1 VSGSVATTGTGG
13 LRSDPGE
20 AAPRQRPAWA
30 TPVNLAICGITVLA
44 LAIRVYY
51 QYTRPGFLLSV
62 TEYDDG
68 PYFGSAVRLIHGSL
82 PYRDFVLVQP
92 PGITLLMSP
101 VGLLSKL
108 TGTAS
113 AMAVGRVLTALAST
127 AGVALVGLLVRH
139 RGLLTVLIACGIT
152 AVYPDAV
159 AAAHTVLV
167 EPWLALFCLLGALA
181 VFDRDRLTASTR
193 RLAWGGAA
201 FGFGGAVEAW
211 AIVPVLVVLAL
222 ALPQI
227 RRAVIFAAGVA
238 AGFLI
243 PVLPFALIAPV
254 KFYQSLIVAQI
265 GSRAHATRIPVLD
278 RLDHMAGVF
287 DLNLP
292 DTALVLVT
300 LAIAA
305 FIVLAYAVSWYRTSQ
320 PPARLDWFTAAT
332 TALTAVLFL
341 WPPQFHYHFAAFLAP
356 FLALSVAL
364 AAGRLLAT
372 AQQAAPAPAAADRM
386 GRWSAGAAAA
396 VLAVMTLIQF
406 HAESIV
412 PPVLGPV
419 PAAVDRI
426 IPPGACVLTDQV
438 SLTIN
443 ANRFVSAVPG
453 CPQLVDTL
461 GTALALSH
469 GLTPGTGAARVP
481 AVAAVWSEAFSHA
494 QYVLLTRINTR
505 RIAWSPSLRAYFR
518 SHFRRVYTSPR
529 HLTLYVRKG

>member
-1 VSGSVATTGTGG
+1 VSERVATTGAGG
-13 LRSDPGE
+13 LRSGPGKPE
-20 AAPRQRPAWA
+20 QRERPAWA
-30 TPVNLAICGITVLA
+30 TPVNLAIVGITVLA

-68 PYFGSAVRLIHGSL
+68 PYFGSAIRLVHGSL

-101 VGLLSKL
+101 LGLLSNL

-113 AMAVGRVLTALAST
+113 AMGVGRVLTVLAST

-139 RGLLTVLIACGIT
+139 RGLLTVVLACGIT
-152 AVYPDAV
+152 AIYPDAV
-159 AAAHTVLV
+159 ATAHTVLV
-167 EPWLALFCLLGALA
+167 EPWLALFCLIGALA
-181 VFDRDRLTASTR
+181 IFDGDRITAGAR

-211 AIVPVLVVLAL
+211 AIVPVLVVIVLC
-222 ALPQI
+222 LPQT

-243 PVLPFALIAPV
+243 PVLPFALIAPA

-265 GSRAHATRIPVLD
+265 GSRAHATRIPLFT
-278 RLDHMAGVF
+278 RLDHMTGVF
-287 DLNLP
+287 DLNLS

-300 LAIAA
+300 LAIIA
-305 FIVLAYAVSWYRTSQ
+305 FVTLAYAFSWYQASQ
-320 PPARLDWFTAAT
+320 PPAGLDWFAAATAA
-332 TALTAVLFL
+332 LTGALFL

-356 FLALSVAL
+356 FLALTIAL

-372 AQQAAPAPAAADRM
+372 AQAGSPSAAGRM

-396 VLAVMTLIQF
+396 VLAVMAVIQF
-406 HAESIV
+406 HAETIV

-419 PAAVDRI
+419 PAAIDRI
-426 IPPGACVLTDQV
+426 IPPGGCVLTDQV
-438 SLTIN
+438 SLTID
-443 ANRFVSAVPG
+443 ANRFVSATPG
-453 CPQLVDTL
+453 CPQVVDTL
-461 GTALALSH
+461 GTDLALSH
-469 GLTPGTGAARVP
+469 GLTPETGAGRVP
-481 AVAAVWSEAFSHA
+481 AVAAVWAQAFSHA
-494 QYVLLTRINTR
+494 SYVLLTHDNLR
-505 RIAWSPSLRAYFR
+505 RIAWSPRLRAYFR
-518 SHFRRVYTSPR
+518 SLFRWVYTSPKN
-529 HLTLYVRKG
+529 LTLYVRKG